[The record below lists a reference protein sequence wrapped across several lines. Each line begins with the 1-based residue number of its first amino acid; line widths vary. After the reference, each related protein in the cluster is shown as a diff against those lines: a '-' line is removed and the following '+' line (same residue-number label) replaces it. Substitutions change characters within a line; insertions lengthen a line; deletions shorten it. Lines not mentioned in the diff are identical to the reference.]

1 MNNNSKDYGRMV
13 YFAAV
18 EDPKELAAGIQ
29 EKITQYRNW
38 CKSRGLVG
46 LWKKKLSNYYGV
58 SLGGNTSQAVTS
70 GGSEGELS
78 MIKVND
84 LHNLIQNQLVLVT
97 GQRPAGIAR
106 AINSD
111 SSSLKDAR
119 IGTAVAEH
127 YMASVGW
134 EQKFVNAA
142 ETALL
147 VDEAYT
153 LLGWDK
159 DDGDPIAVDQM
170 TGKPEMSGDLVMSVH
185 CPWNVARD
193 MGMEIEA
200 NTWNVV
206 SFKGNRFDYAAKFPK
221 FRNEILMCPD
231 DNMGDMG
238 LDVTPP
244 SSDAISLHL
253 LVHDRTAALPHGRY
267 SLMIGDSIVMDLY
280 MPFPDYPLRR
290 MAAEDVIDGCMGY
303 SPSNDIMA
311 LEEVTDGLHSIATT
325 NAITFGGQCLVAP
338 EGIDLN
344 HTELAKGV
352 RLFKLPP
359 DQVDKLKALD
369 LLHTSPE
376 IFEYIKMLTEKK
388 SQQVG
393 VNSVT
398 QGNPSGALAG
408 ASGSALALIAAQ
420 AIAFNSGTQRSY
432 FALLSDTMTSAIGI
446 LRVYA
451 DTPRMAR
458 IVGKAKA
465 SGLKEFKWTGDDL
478 SAVSSIVYEVTNA
491 LSQTMGGR
499 LTMAQDL
506 LKMPNQVISPKQYL
520 TVATTGNLDC
530 LTEDAELK
538 DLLILEENEWLNE
551 GKQFKA
557 VITQNHSDHINSHT
571 AQITLEMQMSD
582 PNAVAT
588 ILAHIQDHVNL
599 WGEASQ
605 TNPGILIA
613 TGQQPLPMPPPPP
626 MMGPPPGQ
634 GAPGPA
640 PGPQGPTPMGQVHSM
655 PVPAP
660 KQIQGPH
667 SVPPPMAHQNNQL
680 EGNGL
685 NSTQQKAATVRQPN
699 MPIVAG
705 THQRAVVPGVAM

>member
-1 MNNNSKDYGRMV
+1 MINNFSKEYGKQV

-18 EDPKELAAGIQ
+18 MDPQQLAAGMQ
-29 EKITQYRNW
+29 EKVTDYRNW
-38 CKSRGLVG
+38 CKSTGLVG
-46 LWKKKLSNYYGV
+46 LWKKKLTNYYGV

-159 DDGDPIAVDQM
+159 DEGDPIAVDPM
-170 TGKPEMSGDLVMSVH
+170 TQKPEMSGDLVLSIH

-193 MGMEIEA
+193 PGMTVGS
-200 NTWNVV
+200 NTWNIVT
-206 SFKGNRFDYAAKFPK
+206 FAMNRFDAAAKFPK
-221 FRNEILMCPD
+221 FKDEILACGAD
-231 DNMGDMG
+231 TMGDMG
-238 LDVTPP
+238 LDVVPP
-244 SSDAISLHL
+244 SSDAIKAHL
-253 LVHDRTAALPHGRY
+253 LVHRRTAALQHGRY

-280 MPFPDYPLRR
+280 LPFPDYPLRR

-359 DQVDKLKALD
+359 DQVDKLKPLD
-369 LLHTSPE
+369 LLHTAPE
-376 IFEYIKMLTEKK
+376 IFNYIQMLSEKK
-388 SQQVG
+388 RQQVG

-398 QGNPSGALAG
+398 QGNPEGALSG
-408 ASGSALALIAAQ
+408 ASGSALALVAAQ

-432 FALLSDTMTSAIGI
+432 FALMSDTMTSAIGI

-465 SGLKEFKWTGDDL
+465 AGLKEFKWTGQDL
-478 SAVSSIVYEVTNA
+478 TSVSSIVYEITNA

-520 TVATTGNLDC
+520 TVATTGNLDV

-538 DLLILEENEWLNE
+538 NLIILQENEWLNE
-551 GKQFKA
+551 GKAFKA
-557 VITQNHSDHINSHT
+557 IITQNHSDHINSHT
-571 AQITLEMQMSD
+571 AQITLEMQQSD
-582 PNAVAT
+582 PQAVAN
-588 ILAHIQDHVNL
+588 ILAHIQEHTDL
-599 WGEASQ
+599 WTQASMS
-605 TNPGILIA
+605 NPGILLA
-613 TGQQPLPMPPPPP
+613 TGQQPLMVAPP
-626 MMGPPPGQ
+626 MGGMGMPGQ
-634 GAPGPA
+634 GGPGAPQME
-640 PGPQGPTPMGQVHSM
+640 GPQGSPMKLLNGGGGGQ
-655 PVPAP
+655 A
-660 KQIQGPH
+660 
-667 SVPPPMAHQNNQL
+667 
-680 EGNGL
+680 E
-685 NSTQQKAATVRQPN
+685 TQQKADQVRQPN
-699 MPIVAG
+699 MPMIAG
-705 THQRAVVPGVAM
+705 TEQRATVPGVAM

>member
-1 MNNNSKDYGRMV
+1 MINNFSKEYGKQV

-18 EDPKELAAGIQ
+18 TDPQQLAAGMQ
-29 EKITQYRNW
+29 EKVTVYRNW
-38 CKSRGLVG
+38 CKGTGLVG
-46 LWKKKLSNYYGV
+46 LWKKKLTNYYGV
-58 SLGGNTSQAVTS
+58 SLGGNTSQSVTS

-159 DDGDPIAVDQM
+159 DEGDPIAVDPM
-170 TGKPEMSGDLVMSVH
+170 TQKPEMSGDLVLSIH

-193 MGMEIEA
+193 PGMKVES
-200 NTWNVV
+200 NTWNIV
-206 SFKGNRFDYAAKFPK
+206 SFSMNRFDAAAKFPK
-221 FRNEILMCPD
+221 FKDEILACGAD
-231 DNMGDMG
+231 TMGDMG
-238 LDVTPP
+238 LDVVPP
-244 SSDAISLHL
+244 SSDAIKAHL
-253 LVHDRTAALPHGRY
+253 LVHRRTAALQHGRY

-280 MPFPDYPLRR
+280 LPFPDYPLRR

-359 DQVDKLKALD
+359 DQVDKLKPLD
-369 LLHTSPE
+369 LLHTAPE
-376 IFEYIKMLTEKK
+376 IFNYIQMLSEKK
-388 SQQVG
+388 RQQVG

-398 QGNPSGALAG
+398 QGNPEGALSG
-408 ASGSALALIAAQ
+408 ASGSALALISAQ

-432 FALLSDTMTSAIGI
+432 FALMSDTMTSAIGI

-465 SGLKEFKWTGDDL
+465 AGLKEFKWTGQDL
-478 SAVSSIVYEVTNA
+478 TSVSSIVYEITNA
-491 LSQTMGGR
+491 LFQTMGGR

-520 TVATTGNLDC
+520 TVATTGNLDV

-538 DLLILEENEWLNE
+538 NLIILQENEWLNE
-551 GKQFKA
+551 GKAFKA
-557 VITQNHSDHINSHT
+557 IITQNHSDHINSHT
-571 AQITLEMQMSD
+571 AQITLEMQQSD
-582 PNAVAT
+582 PQAVAN
-588 ILAHIQDHVNL
+588 ILAHIQEHTDL
-599 WGEASQ
+599 WSQASMS
-605 TNPGILIA
+605 NPGILLA
-613 TGQQPLPMPPPPP
+613 TGQQPLMVAPP
-626 MMGPPPGQ
+626 MGGPGMPGQ
-634 GAPGPA
+634 GGPGGP
-640 PGPQGPTPMGQVHSM
+640 PQMEGPQGSPMKLLAGGGGGQ
-655 PVPAP
+655 AETQE
-660 KQIQGPH
+660 K
-667 SVPPPMAHQNNQL
+667 ANQ
-680 EGNGL
+680 
-685 NSTQQKAATVRQPN
+685 VRQPN
-699 MPIVAG
+699 MPMIAG
-705 THQRAVVPGVAM
+705 TEQRATVPGVAM

>member
-1 MNNNSKDYGRMV
+1 MMNDNSKNYSKMV

-29 EKITQYRNW
+29 QKITEYRNW
-38 CKSRGLVG
+38 CKSTGLVG
-46 LWKKKLSNYYGV
+46 LWKKKISNYYGA

-142 ETALL
+142 EAALL

-159 DDGDPIAVDQM
+159 DDGDPIAVDHM
-170 TGKPEMSGDLVMSVH
+170 TGKPEMSGDLVLSIH
-185 CPWNVARD
+185 CPWNVGRD
-193 MGMEIEA
+193 PGMKVEA
-200 NTWNVV
+200 NTWNTV
-206 SFKGNRFDYAAKFPK
+206 SFKMNRFDAAAKFSK
-221 FRNEILMCPD
+221 FKDEILMCGD
-231 DNMGDMG
+231 DTMGNMG

-244 SSDAISLHL
+244 SSDAITCHL
-253 LVHDRTAALPHGRY
+253 LIHDRTAALPHGRY

-280 MPFPDYPLRR
+280 LPFPDYPLRR

-376 IFEYIKMLTEKK
+376 IFEYIKMLTDKK
-388 SQQVG
+388 RQQVG

-398 QGNPSGALAG
+398 QGSPEGALSG
-408 ASGSALALIAAQ
+408 ASGSALALVAAQ

-432 FALLSDTMTSAIGI
+432 FSLMSDTMTSAIGI

-465 SGLKEFKWTGDDL
+465 AGLKEFEWTGDDL
-478 SAVSSIVYEVTNA
+478 SSVSSIVYEITNA

-506 LKMPNQVISPKQYL
+506 LKMPNQVISPKQYI

-538 DLLILEENEWLNE
+538 NLLILQENEWLNE
-551 GKQFKA
+551 NKPFKA
-557 VITQNHSDHINSHT
+557 IITQNHSDHINSHT
-571 AQITLEMQMSD
+571 AQITLEMQQSD
-582 PNAVAT
+582 PQAVAA
-588 ILAHIQDHVNL
+588 ILAHIQEHTDL
-599 WGEASQ
+599 WTQASQ
-605 TNPGILIA
+605 TNPGILAA
-613 TGQQPLPMPPPPP
+613 TGQQPLMVGPPPGA
-626 MMGPPPGQ
+626 MMGPPGQ
-634 GAPGPA
+634 GSPNGAP
-640 PGPQGPTPMGQVHSM
+640 PQPQHPMGPPQKIESR
-655 PVPAP
+655 PV
-660 KQIQGPH
+660 GPH
-667 SVPPPMAHQNNQL
+667 AVPPMPHQMKQL
-680 EGNGL
+680 EGGQGQ
-685 NSTQQKAATVRQPN
+685 SAIQQKAQSVRQPN
-699 MPIVAG
+699 MPMVAG
-705 THQRAVVPGVAM
+705 TQQRAVVPGVAM